1 MAYFPLLLRLLL
13 IVAISLNGYAAAAMS
28 VGGAHAMH
36 GSMKATVGPSMAM
49 SAQADTAVGVQPAMP
64 PDTAMSS
71 DCHEMDQAPA
81 LAAQPQAPAAPD
93 PAPDDDC
100 CGKFRCQCDC
110 LQAVAIV
117 RIALPIAPQ
126 PSGSVPALP
135 VEAAAPKGV
144 SSLPI
149 RPPIA

>member
-13 IVAISLNGYAAAAMS
+13 IVAIGLNGYAAAAMS

-36 GSMKATVGPSMAM
+36 ASMTSTVEPAMAM
-49 SAQADTAVGVQPAMP
+49 SAQPDTAAGVQPGMAM
-64 PDTAMSS
+64 DS
-71 DCHEMDQAPA
+71 DCHEMVEAPA
-81 LAAQPQAPAAPD
+81 LAAQPQAPAMPD
-93 PAPDDDC
+93 QTPDEDC

-126 PSGSVPALP
+126 LSDSLLALP
-135 VEAAAPKGV
+135 IEAAAPKGV